1 MAKEFDLTKEY
12 GIVLEGGGA
21 KGAYQIG
28 VWKALLECGVK
39 IKGVSGVS
47 VGALNGAL
55 MCMGDYEAAEELW
68 KNLTYSDIMNVNDK
82 QMQCLM
88 KKDIKNLDLK
98 SLTKDTTRVIT
109 ERGIDVAPLKELIN
123 KLINVE
129 KIKQSGMEFVFGTF
143 LVDKLKELE
152 ITAQEIEEENL
163 KDYLLASAL
172 LPAFKREKLNG
183 QRYLDG
189 GMFNNV
195 PVDMLINRNY
205 KDIIII
211 RIFGMGLLKSVKIP
225 EDVTITQ
232 ISPRINLG
240 GMLEFNSEKSRRN
253 IDLGY
258 FDGLRSIRGLS
269 GKIYYLKAGLKE
281 EEAVMRLIH
290 INEAVK
296 MAFLE
301 YYKLDFGDAAVY
313 TRRFLEG
320 VCQNLANSLRLQKNW
335 TYHELYLSLLELAAK
350 TVHISK
356 FAIYTEEELIKRIR
370 ENYEKSQKR
379 GYEIELFLTLVIKL
393 IILPPS

>member
-1 MAKEFDLTKEY
+1 MAKEFDLNKEY

-28 VWKALLECGVK
+28 VWKALLECGIK

-68 KNLTYSDIMNVNDK
+68 KNITYSDIMNVNDK

-88 KKDIKNLDLK
+88 KRDIKNLDIR
-98 SLTKDTTRVIT
+98 SLTKDTTKVIT
-109 ERGIDVAPLKELIN
+109 DRGIDIAPLKELIS
-123 KLINVE
+123 KIINVD

-143 LVDKLKELE
+143 HVDTLKELE
-152 ITAQEIEEENL
+152 ITAQEFDEGEL

-172 LPAFKREKLNG
+172 LPAFKREKMNG
-183 QRYLDG
+183 QRFLDG
-189 GMFNNV
+189 GIFNNV
-195 PVDMLINRNY
+195 PIDMLINRDY
-205 KDIIII
+205 KDIIVI
-211 RIFGMGLLKSVKIP
+211 RIFGMGLLKNVKIP
-225 EDVTITQ
+225 EDVTVTQ

-240 GMLEFNSEKSRRN
+240 GMLEFNPEKSRRN

-258 FDGLRSIRGLS
+258 FDGMRCIRGLS
-269 GKIYYLKAGLKE
+269 GKIYYLKAGITE
-281 EEAVMRLIH
+281 EEAISRLIH
-290 INEAVK
+290 IEEAVK

-301 YYKLDFGDAAVY
+301 YYKLDYGNTEVY

-350 TVHISK
+350 TVHVSK
-356 FAIYTEEELIKRIR
+356 FAIYTEEELIQRIK
-370 ENYEKSQKR
+370 ENYEKSQRK